1 MFLLSNQNVLHFDL
15 VVRGLSPF
23 VNANMLTYELQQ
35 LQTFDNDN
43 RGQTHVIII
52 LVFGKDYK

>member
-23 VNANMLTYELQQ
+23 VNANMLTYKPQQ
-35 LQTFDNDN
+35 LHTPNF
-43 RGQTHVIII
+43 
-52 LVFGKDYK
+52 